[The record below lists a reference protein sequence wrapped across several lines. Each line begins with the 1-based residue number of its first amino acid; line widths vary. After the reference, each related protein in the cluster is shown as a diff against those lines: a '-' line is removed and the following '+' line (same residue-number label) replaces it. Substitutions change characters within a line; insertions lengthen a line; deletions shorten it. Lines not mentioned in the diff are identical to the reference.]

1 MEFENQIQK
10 LSDRIEKN
18 KDSVSTEEATKTSF
32 ILPLLN
38 ILGFDIFDPNV
49 VIPEFTA
56 DIGKKKR

>member
-18 KDSVSTEEATKTSF
+18 KVNVTTEEATKTSF

-38 ILGFDIFDPNV
+38 ILGFDIFDPNI

-56 DIGKKKR
+56 V